1 MLLGKQVRNTRN
13 TTGIE
18 RHLLQGLDA
27 DLSTNSGYSTYYL
40 RYTPGYLDVFANGAK
55 LIPDQH
61 FISNNGTDIQISFT
75 INPSDVV
82 EIIGYSIQNDQFVNM
97 SAIHVS
103 SGSIGGVDVET
114 LKATIEDLQTRLDVL
129 EGN

>member
-55 LIPDQH
+55 LIPDQQ
-61 FISNNGTDIQISFT
+61 FIADNGTDVQISFT
-75 INPSDVV
+75 INPTDVV
-82 EIIGYSIQNDQFVNM
+82 EIIGYSIQNDQFLNM
-97 SAIHVS
+97 SSVQIVD
-103 SGSIGGVDVET
+103 GSIGGVDVKT
-114 LKATIEDLQTRLDVL
+114 LKSTIEDLQNRVSAL